1 MAPPRRSVA
10 ANKSRANSKRNNV
23 NESSKDESENVSSP
37 TEEKPFLL
45 LEDVTCK
52 ICLNL
57 MVKPVSLPC
66 RHNLCYSC
74 YLVSYC
80 DLHLSNFCII
90 LYSILIQSCVEKS
103 NLSCPMCRKRISIW
117 CRQAT
122 KTNTVIN
129 EALWLQIQNQFPE
142 FVEAQNGEGKDDK
155 DVEDCKF

>member
-23 NESSKDESENVSSP
+23 NESSKDESENVSSS

-74 YLVSYC
+74 YLVSYY
-80 DLHLSNFCII
+80 DLHLSNFSII
-90 LYSILIQSCVEKS
+90 LYFY
-103 NLSCPMCRKRISIW
+103 IS
-117 CRQAT
+117 
-122 KTNTVIN
+122 
-129 EALWLQIQNQFPE
+129 
-142 FVEAQNGEGKDDK
+142 
-155 DVEDCKF
+155 